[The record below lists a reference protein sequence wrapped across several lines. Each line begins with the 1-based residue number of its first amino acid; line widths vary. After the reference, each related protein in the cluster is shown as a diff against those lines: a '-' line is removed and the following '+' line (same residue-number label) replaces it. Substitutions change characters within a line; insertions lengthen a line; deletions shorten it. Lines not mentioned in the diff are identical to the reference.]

1 MLAIRKKKEI
11 LDFINRRFKDTDAHW
26 FDGNC
31 YYFTIILKT
40 RFPELQIYYEPIE
53 GHFVAGFKNTFFD
66 AHGEYIS
73 EYKPLLF
80 EELCKED
87 PCLEKQLIKD
97 CIK

>member
-1 MLAIRKKKEI
+1 M
-11 LDFINRRFKDTDAHW
+11 
-26 FDGNC
+26 
-31 YYFTIILKT
+31 
-40 RFPELQIYYEPIE
+40 QIYYEPIE